1 MASEY
6 SLQICEE
13 KIKGKSRHLCMNLE
27 HSCSAQ
33 SELHDVHSNQDLDR
47 GQAPDQKIARWW
59 LLVSSTYNKINRLS
73 KQTKLER
80 GLLERV

>member
-13 KIKGKSRHLCMNLE
+13 RIKGKSRHLCMDWK

-33 SELHDVHSNQDLDR
+33 SGLHVVHSNQDLDR
-47 GQAPDQKIARWW
+47 GKAPDQRIARLW
-59 LLVSSTYNKINRLS
+59 LLVSSTYDKIIRLS
-73 KQTKLER
+73 T
-80 GLLERV
+80 